1 MGRGFCLSGGTLD
14 ISVGDQLE
22 IILRLLLAGLLGGLV
37 GLERDLR
44 DYPAGLR
51 TMALVTL
58 GAALFMEVSRLTGD
72 EDRIA
77 AQVVTGIG
85 FIGAGVIFRQGLDVK
100 GVTTAATIWAMAA
113 VGLAIG
119 RELYIVAI
127 VATLVILVALEAR
140 SFTKRGGFEARIRGW
155 LDTIAPPIKE
165 DIDEAR
171 QQEQEERRRDPDTPT
186 DDTTNYKPPWN
197 QEQQ

>member
-1 MGRGFCLSGGTLD
+1 MEVSA
-14 ISVGDQLE
+14 GDQIE
-22 IILRLLLAGLLGGLV
+22 IVLRLLLAGFLGAVV

-58 GAALFMEVSRLTGD
+58 GAALFMETSRLVGA

-85 FIGAGVIFRQGLDVK
+85 FLGAGVIFREGLDVK

-113 VGLAIG
+113 VGLAVG
-119 RELYIVAI
+119 LELYLVAPL
-127 VATLVILVALEAR
+127 ATLIILIALELRA
-140 SFTKRGGFEARIRGW
+140 FTKSEDFENGIRRW
-155 LDTIAPPIKE
+155 LEKVAPPIKE
-165 DIDEAR
+165 DI
-171 QQEQEERRRDPDTPT
+171 QEQREEDEQQRRDSNTPT
-186 DDTTNYKPPWN
+186 DDDTNYKPPWN
-197 QEQQ
+197 QEKD

>member
-1 MGRGFCLSGGTLD
+1 LD
-14 ISVGDQLE
+14 VSAGEQLE
-22 IILRLLLAGLLGGLV
+22 IVARLLLAGFLGAVV

-58 GAALFMEVSRLTGD
+58 GAALFMETSRLVGA

-85 FIGAGVIFRQGLDVK
+85 FLGAGVIFRQGLDVK

-113 VGLAIG
+113 VGLAVG
-119 RELYIVAI
+119 LELYVVAPL
-127 VATLVILVALEAR
+127 ATLIILIALELRA
-140 SFTKRGGFEARIRGW
+140 FTKSEDFENGIRRW
-155 LDTIAPPIKE
+155 LDKVAPPIKE
-165 DIDEAR
+165 DIQEQRA
-171 QQEQEERRRDPDTPT
+171 EQEEHRRRDPETPT
-186 DDTTNYKPPWN
+186 NDETTRNRRGTRRN
-197 QEQQ
+197 RSG

>member
-1 MGRGFCLSGGTLD
+1 MD
-14 ISVGDQLE
+14 ISAGDQLA
-22 IILRLLLAGLLGGLV
+22 IVARLLLAGFLGAVV

-58 GAALFMEVSRLTGD
+58 GSALFMEVSRLVGA

-85 FIGAGVIFRQGLDVK
+85 FLGAGVIFREGLDVK

-113 VGLAIG
+113 VGLAVG
-119 RELYIVAI
+119 VELYVVAPL
-127 VATLVILVALEAR
+127 ATLIILIALELRA
-140 SFTKRGGFEARIRGW
+140 FTKSERFEGGIRAW
-155 LDTIAPPIKE
+155 LEKVAPPIKE
-165 DIDEAR
+165 DIQEQR
-171 QQEQEERRRDPDTPT
+171 EEQEEHRRRDPDTPT
-186 DDTTNYKPPWN
+186 DDDTNYKPPWN
-197 QEQQ
+197 QEKQ

>member
-1 MGRGFCLSGGTLD
+1 LD
-14 ISVGDQLE
+14 VSVGDQLE
-22 IILRLLLAGLLGGLV
+22 IILRLLLAGVLGGLV

-58 GAALFMEVSRLTGD
+58 GAALFMEVSRITGD

-140 SFTKRGGFEARIRGW
+140 SFTKGAFEDRIREW
-155 LDTIAPPIKE
+155 LDRIAPPIKE
-165 DIDEAR
+165 DID
-171 QQEQEERRRDPDTPT
+171 QQLEQDQEERRRDSNTPT

-197 QEQQ
+197 QEQ

>member
-1 MGRGFCLSGGTLD
+1 VE
-14 ISVGDQLE
+14 ISAGDQLE
-22 IILRLLLAGLLGGLV
+22 IVARLILAGVLGAIV

-58 GAALFMEVSRLTGD
+58 GSALFMEVSRMTGAA

-85 FIGAGVIFRQGLDVK
+85 FLGAGIIFRQGLDVK

-113 VGLAIG
+113 VGLAVG
-119 RELYIVAI
+119 RELYVAAPL
-127 VATLVILVALEAR
+127 ATLIILVFLELRA
-140 SFTKRGGFEARIRGW
+140 FTKKQAFEEQLRSW
-155 LDTIAPPIKE
+155 LERVAPPVKE
-165 DIDEAR
+165 DIE
-171 QQEQEERRRDPDTPT
+171 QQRAEDHRAQATNPESDPDKV
-186 DDTTNYKPPWN
+186 NYKPPWDEEKN
-197 QEQQ
+197 SG

>member
-1 MGRGFCLSGGTLD
+1 MDVST
-14 ISVGDQLE
+14 GDQLE
-22 IILRLLLAGLLGGLV
+22 IILRLLLAGLLGAVV

-58 GAALFMEVSRLTGD
+58 GAALFMEVSRITGD

-85 FIGAGVIFRQGLDVK
+85 FLGAGVIFRQGLDVK

-140 SFTKRGGFEARIRGW
+140 SFTKRGGFESRISAW
-155 LDTIAPPIKE
+155 LDKVAPPLKE
-165 DIDEAR
+165 DIDQQLA
-171 QQEQEERRRDPDTPT
+171 QEQAQRRRDPDTPT
-186 DDTTNYKPPWN
+186 DDDSNYKPPWN
-197 QEQQ
+197 QENE

>member
-1 MGRGFCLSGGTLD
+1 MD
-14 ISVGDQLE
+14 VSVGDQLE

-58 GAALFMEVSRLTGD
+58 GAALFMEVSRITGD

-140 SFTKRGGFEARIRGW
+140 SFTKRGGFEARIREW
-155 LDTIAPPIKE
+155 LDKVAPPVKE
-165 DIDEAR
+165 DID
-171 QQEQEERRRDPDTPT
+171 QQLEQEKQERQRDPDTPT
-186 DDTTNYKPPWN
+186 DDDTNYKPPWN
-197 QEQQ
+197 QEKQ

>member
-1 MGRGFCLSGGTLD
+1 LD
-14 ISVGDQLE
+14 VSVGDQLE
-22 IILRLLLAGLLGGLV
+22 IILRLLLAGLLGAVV

-58 GAALFMEVSRLTGD
+58 GAALFMEVSRITGD

-119 RELYIVAI
+119 RELYIVGI
-127 VATLVILVALEAR
+127 VATLVVLVALEAR
-140 SFTKRGGFEARIRGW
+140 SFTKRGAFEGRIREW
-155 LDTIAPPIKE
+155 LDRIAPPIKE
-165 DIDEAR
+165 DIDQQLEHEQQKR
-171 QQEQEERRRDPDTPT
+171 QRDPETPT
-186 DDTTNYKPPWN
+186 DDDTNYKPPWN
-197 QEQQ
+197 QENQ